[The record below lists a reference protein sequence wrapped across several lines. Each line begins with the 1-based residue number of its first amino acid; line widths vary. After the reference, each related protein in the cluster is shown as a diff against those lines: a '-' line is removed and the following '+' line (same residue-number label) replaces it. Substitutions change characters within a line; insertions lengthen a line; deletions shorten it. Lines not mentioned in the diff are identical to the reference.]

1 MENVHLAYLPIS
13 LTGSSKSTDPF
24 FAIVTLRT
32 MGVPAVV
39 TNLTSIHE
47 DVGLIPQW
55 LDP

>member
-13 LTGSSKSTDPF
+13 LTVSSKSTDPF

-32 MGVPAVV
+32 MGVPAMV

-47 DVGLIPQW
+47 DVGSIPQW